1 MAKVIKKRNELL
13 EKRNRAIILHFSG
26 YAACL
31 LFGILGI
38 ELSFAGIP
46 GWICMILGLLSLAG
60 AVMIHCTRD
69 QMGVLGAGVSGEKNA
84 VHILEKALPDHY
96 YCVTNVQVSYEN
108 RHNELDAVVV
118 GPTGIYIVEVKN
130 VSGRICGSYTDKQF
144 LQDKGKRSKEMDNPV
159 YQVKMHADI
168 LSRFLKAQE
177 HDYARA
183 LQEIQSGRKR
193 SHWMW
198 YIFPQIIGLGS
209 SSMSTRYAIRDL
221 AEARAYLAHPVLGA
235 RLREAMS
242 VVLTHRGRKSARE
255 IFSSIG
261 AMKLRS
267 SATLFNVVSPGGVFK
282 DILDAFYSGSP
293 CEKTLAIL
301 GQV

>member
-38 ELSFAGIP
+38 ELSFAGVP

-69 QMGVLGAGVSGEKNA
+69 QMGVLEAGVSGEKNA

-168 LSRFLKAQE
+168 LSRFLKANGVRTWVQGTVLFVNPRATMAITDIPTNAIPIFAVSEGGQE
-177 HDYARA
+177 NLRKYITQPAGVPMSEQD
-183 LQEIQSGRKR
+183 IQKV
-193 SHWMW
+193 
-198 YIFPQIIGLGS
+198 I
-209 SSMSTRYAIRDL
+209 
-221 AEARAYLAHPVLGA
+221 
-235 RLREAMS
+235 
-242 VVLTHRGRKSARE
+242 
-255 IFSSIG
+255 
-261 AMKLRS
+261 
-267 SATLFNVVSPGGVFK
+267 TL
-282 DILDAFYSGSP
+282 L
-293 CEKTLAIL
+293 
-301 GQV
+301 